1 MDFWE
6 VLSVRRSVRSYSRKT
21 VPEDYICQIL
31 EALNTAPSAG
41 DLQAY
46 DVVVVKDPEVR
57 LKLARASYGQMF
69 IHEAPVSMVFLANPL
84 RSARRYGDRGRR
96 LYSVQDATIAATF
109 AMLAATSLGLG
120 TCWVGALDDER
131 VAAAV
136 GTNLDRHRPV
146 AIITVGFPAETP
158 RPTPRR
164 SIEEL
169 VSLDSYGESY
179 PYRQVR
185 LNLKRPSW

>member
-1 MDFWE
+1 MDFWD
-6 VLSVRRSVRSYSRKT
+6 VISVRRSVRSYSRKPI
-21 VPEDYICQIL
+21 PENYISQII

-57 LKLARASYGQMF
+57 LKLARASYNQMF
-69 IHEAPVSMVFLANPL
+69 IYEAPVSMVFLACPW
-84 RSARRYGDRGRR
+84 RSTRRYGERGRK

-120 TCWVGALDDER
+120 TCWVGAFDDGR
-131 VAAAV
+131 VAEAV
-136 GTNLDRHRPV
+136 GTTLEKHRPI
-146 AIITVGFPAETP
+146 AIITMGFPGETP

-164 SIEEL
+164 RVEEL
-169 VSLDSYGESY
+169 VSLDKYGVSY
-179 PYRQVR
+179 PYKQVR
-185 LNLKRPSW
+185 SNLKRPPW

>member
-46 DVVVVKDPEVR
+46 DVVVAKDTEVR
-57 LKLARASYGQMF
+57 IKLARASYGQMF
-69 IHEAPVSMVFLANPL
+69 NYEAPDSTVFIANPL

-109 AMLAATSLGLG
+109 AMLAATSLGLV
-120 TCWVGALDDER
+120 TCWVGAFDDEK